1 VSSVDI
7 GRPKRIIEVEPALL
21 PVPESIPMPESV
33 PESEPVP
40 AAPAVEP
47 AEGAS

>member
-1 VSSVDI
+1 MDI

-21 PVPESIPMPESV
+21 PVPEALPMPDAV
-33 PESEPVP
+33 PESEPAP
-40 AAPAVEP
+40 ATPAVEP